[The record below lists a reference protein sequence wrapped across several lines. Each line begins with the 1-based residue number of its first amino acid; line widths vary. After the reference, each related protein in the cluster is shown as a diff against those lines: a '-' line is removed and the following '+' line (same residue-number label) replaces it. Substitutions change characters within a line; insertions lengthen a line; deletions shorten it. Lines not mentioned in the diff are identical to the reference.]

1 MIPWFNQK
9 QSKVET
15 HNMTMLTALDARHLL
30 TRTGFTPSEAE
41 VQQIAGLSREAA
53 IKKLLESAKSN
64 QPKETIPAFVNAPHP
79 TPPRDLKTQEERQ
92 DQRRTQIRE
101 GLDLKLWWLWEM
113 LTTPHP
119 LAERMTLFWHNHF
132 ATSQQ
137 KVVRSQIMW
146 QQHLLLRNQ
155 ALGSFAKLLHGIVR
169 DPAMLIYLD
178 NANNRKDAPNE
189 NFGRELLE
197 LFSLG
202 EAGAGGGYT
211 ERDIK
216 EAARALTGFSIEP
229 ETGEFVLR
237 PRIQDT
243 SSKTILGKTGN
254 FDADSLVDVL
264 LAQPQTAR
272 HIVRKLWLEFISPT
286 PKETVVNRIAI
297 DFAQSGYDITT
308 ALRAL
313 LLSDD
318 FWASYNRGALIKSPL
333 DLLVGAARQ
342 FQFSVSDPQQL
353 LNRTAQLGQNLL
365 MPPNV
370 KGWPG
375 GTQWIN
381 ATTLLERKRTTEQ
394 MFTQGIGMK
403 YDTERWLSSYG
414 ARPDSVPDDTA
425 KDNIHAA
432 MLALPPA
439 QAVPAGTV
447 GAAYV
452 RALTLDPVFQLK

>member
-1 MIPWFNQK
+1 
-9 QSKVET
+9 
-15 HNMTMLTALDARHLL
+15 MTPLTTTDIRHLL
-30 TRTGFTPSEAE
+30 TRVGFTPSEAE
-41 VQQIAGLSREAA
+41 VSLYAGYSREAA
-53 IKKLLESAKSN
+53 IDKLLQAAKRNQTKES
-64 QPKETIPAFVNAPHP
+64 IPAFVSAP
-79 TPPRDLKTQEERQ
+79 PPIPQRDLKTQEERQ
-92 DQRRTQIRE
+92 EQRRAQIRE
-101 GLDLKLWWLWEM
+101 GMDLKRWWLWEM
-113 LTTPHP
+113 LTTPNP

-137 KVVRSQIMW
+137 KVVRSLAMW
-146 QQHLLLRNQ
+146 QQHQLLRGQ

-178 NANNRKDAPNE
+178 NGNNRKDAPNE
-189 NFGRELLE
+189 NLGRELLE

-202 EAGAGGGYT
+202 EASTGGGYT

-216 EAARALTGFSIEP
+216 EAARALTGYSIEP
-229 ETGEFVLR
+229 ETGAFVLR

-243 SSKTILGKTGN
+243 GSKTILGKSGN
-254 FDADSLVDVL
+254 FDGDGLVDVL

-272 HIVRKLWLEFISPT
+272 HIVRKLWLEFVSPA

-297 DFAQSGYDITT
+297 DFARNGYDIAT
-308 ALRAL
+308 ALRGL
-313 LLSDD
+313 LIGDD

-342 FQFSVSDPQQL
+342 FQFAVSEPVQL
-353 LNRTAQLGQNLL
+353 LARAAQLGQNLL

-375 GTQWIN
+375 GVQWIN

-394 MFTQGIGMK
+394 IFTQGIGMK
-403 YDTERWLSSYG
+403 WDTERWLANYG
-414 ARPDSVPDDTA
+414 ARLDSVPDDAA
-425 KDNIHAA
+425 KDRIHAA
-432 MLALPPA
+432 MLALPPS